1 MPPAR
6 VDASN
11 SNDFL
16 GRFPAMSQTV
26 AQFILQRL
34 TGWGVK
40 RVYGY
45 PGDGINGL
53 LGAFHHVP
61 ELEFLQ
67 TRHEEIAAFAA
78 CAHAKFTGEVGVCM
92 ATSGPGAIHL
102 LNGLY
107 DAKLDRQPVV
117 AIVGQQK
124 RMSLGSDYQ
133 QEVDLGTLF
142 KDVASEFVQTCMA
155 PEQAPHLIDRAMRV
169 AAATRSVTCVII
181 PNDVQEAAYEPPPRE
196 HGAVFS
202 SQQPLSAVRVLPD
215 LDALGRAAE
224 ILNAGERVAILIGQ
238 GAKGAVEEVEETAE
252 LLGAGVA
259 KALNGRAVLPDDLPY
274 VTGSIGLLG
283 TKPTNDMIEGC
294 DTLLMIGS
302 SFPYS
307 EWLPEPG
314 QARGVQIDIDGR
326 LIGMRYPMEVN
337 LVGDAAE
344 TLRALIPLLKRK
356 QDRSW
361 REKIESGVARWWR
374 ILDERAHQDADPLNP
389 QRVFQELSERLPD
402 RCILTADSGSGTNW
416 WARHLRLRR
425 GMDAALSG
433 TLATMGPA
441 LPYALAAKFAHPDR
455 PVIASMGDG
464 AFQMLGANALIDI
477 ARYWRRWS
485 NTQLVVCVLH
495 NDDLNQVTWEQRV
508 LSGDPKLE
516 ASQTLPDFPYARYA
530 ELLGLEGIRVD
541 DPDDVG
547 AAWDHA
553 LNAGRPALLEAVTDP
568 EVPPLPPHIRFEQAS
583 TLAGALLHGDPAAAR
598 ILKGAVKGKL
608 AEFTTR

>member
-1 MPPAR
+1 
-6 VDASN
+6 
-11 SNDFL
+11 
-16 GRFPAMSQTV
+16 MSQTV
-26 AQFILQRL
+26 AEFVLQRL
-34 TGWGVK
+34 VDWGVK

-53 LGAFHHVP
+53 LGAFHSFTG
-61 ELEFLQ
+61 ELEFTQ

-92 ATSGPGAIHL
+92 STSGPGAIHL

-107 DAKLDRQPVV
+107 DAKLDKQPVV

-133 QEVDLGTLF
+133 QEVDLTSLF
-142 KDVASEFVQTCMA
+142 KDVAGEFVQTCMA
-155 PEQAPHLIDRAMRV
+155 PEQAPHLIDRAIRI
-169 AAATRSVTCVII
+169 AKATRSVTCIVI
-181 PNDVQEAAYEPPPRE
+181 PNDVQEAPYEAPPRE

-202 SQQPLSAVRVLPD
+202 SMKPSSDVHLVPG
-215 LDALGRAAE
+215 LDGLRRAADL
-224 ILNAGERVAILIGQ
+224 LNAAERVAILIGQ
-238 GAKGAVEEVEETAE
+238 GAKGAAAEVEQTAE

-283 TKPTNDMIEGC
+283 TKPSSDMIRGC
-294 DTLLMIGS
+294 DALLMIGS

-337 LVGDAAE
+337 LVGDAAQ
-344 TLRALIPLLKRK
+344 TLRALIPLLARK
-356 QDRSW
+356 EDRAW
-361 REKIESGVARWWR
+361 QEEIEAGVERWWE
-374 ILDERAHQDADPLNP
+374 ILDERAHQDASPLNP
-389 QRVFQELSERLPD
+389 QRVFHELSARLPD
-402 RCILTADSGSGTNW
+402 RCILTADSGSATNW
-416 WARHLRLRR
+416 WARHLRMRR

-455 PVIASMGDG
+455 PVVTSMGDG
-464 AFQMLGANALIDI
+464 AFQMLGMNALVDI
-477 ARYWRRWS
+477 ARYWPQWS
-485 NTQLVVCVLH
+485 NKQLVVCVLH

-508 LSGDPKLE
+508 MSGDPKLE
-516 ASQTLPDFPYARYA
+516 SSQRLPDFPYARYA
-530 ELLGLEGIRVD
+530 ELLGLEGVRVD
-541 DPDDVG
+541 NPDEVG
-547 AAWDHA
+547 AAWDQA
-553 LNAGRPALLEAVTDP
+553 LDAGRPALLEAVTDP
-568 EVPPLPPHIRFEQAS
+568 EVPPLPPHIRFEQANKLS
-583 TLAGALLHGDPAAAR
+583 RALLKGDPAAKE
-598 ILKGAVKGKL
+598 IIKEAVKGKL
-608 AEFTTR
+608 PEFLTR

>member
-1 MPPAR
+1 
-6 VDASN
+6 
-11 SNDFL
+11 
-16 GRFPAMSQTV
+16 MSQTV

-34 TGWGVK
+34 TDWGVK

-53 LGAFHHVP
+53 LGAFHDVP
-61 ELEFLQ
+61 ALEFTQ

-133 QEVDLGTLF
+133 QEVDLNALF
-142 KDVASEFVQTCMA
+142 KDVASEFVQTCMT

-169 AAATRSVTCVII
+169 AAASRSVTCVII
-181 PNDVQEAAYEPPPRE
+181 PNDVQEAPYEPPPRE

-202 SQQPLSAVRVLPD
+202 SQQPLSAVRVVPD
-215 LDALGRAAE
+215 LDALRRAAE

-238 GAKGAVEEVEETAE
+238 GAKGAVEEVEQTAE

-283 TKPTNDMIEGC
+283 TKPSNDMIEGC
-294 DTLLMIGS
+294 DTFLMIGS

-326 LIGMRYPMEVN
+326 LIGIRYPMEVN
-337 LVGDAAE
+337 LVGDAAQ
-344 TLRALIPLLKRK
+344 TLKGLIPLLERK
-356 QDRSW
+356 QDRGW
-361 REKIESGVARWWR
+361 REEIESGVRRWWR
-374 ILDERAHQDADPLNP
+374 ILDERAHQDAHPLNP
-389 QRVFQELSERLPD
+389 QRVFHELSERLPD
-402 RCILTADSGSGTNW
+402 RCILTADSGSATNW

-433 TLATMGPA
+433 TLATMCPA

-455 PVIASMGDG
+455 PVVAAMGDG
-464 AFQMLGANALIDI
+464 AFQMLGVNALIDI
-477 ARYWRRWS
+477 ARYWRQWS

-508 LSGDPKLE
+508 LAGDPKLD

-530 ELLGLEGIRVD
+530 ELLGLDGIRVD
-541 DPDDVG
+541 APDDVG
-547 AAWDHA
+547 AAWDRA
-553 LNAGRPALLEAVTDP
+553 LHAGRPALLEAITDP

-583 TLAGALLHGDPAAAR
+583 KLAHALLHGDPAAGR
-598 ILKGAVKGKL
+598 IVKESVKGKL
-608 AEFTTR
+608 TEFLTR